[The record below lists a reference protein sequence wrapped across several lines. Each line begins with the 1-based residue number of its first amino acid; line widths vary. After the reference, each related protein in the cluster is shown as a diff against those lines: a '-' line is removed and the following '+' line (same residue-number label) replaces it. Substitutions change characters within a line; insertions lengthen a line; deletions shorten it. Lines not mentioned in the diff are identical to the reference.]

1 MRTSSLS
8 PQMNEKWNNSHR
20 AQLNTSRD
28 PSKSKET
35 RKIPAE
41 PGRTRERRR
50 KRKRRGSGMGPATL
64 WGDESEKRSP
74 HKGKPLIR
82 ELSLDRRRAS
92 FSVGENMA
100 NRMWQQERERDL
112 HTGYSP
118 LPCPPSLR
126 GTSTTA
132 DKCWVLKCGVQRADQ
147 GKGLRLAVRKHPE
160 RMGLWEELCKWAAC
174 GGSLNHQRAECL
186 W

>member
-1 MRTSSLS
+1 MWTSSLS

-64 WGDESEKRSP
+64 RGDESEKRSP
-74 HKGKPLIR
+74 HKGKPLVR

-92 FSVGENMA
+92 FSVGENTA
-100 NRMWQQERERDL
+100 TSVAAGQSETCTRGPDR
-112 HTGYSP
+112 
-118 LPCPPSLR
+118 CP
-126 GTSTTA
+126 A
-132 DKCWVLKCGVQRADQ
+132 
-147 GKGLRLAVRKHPE
+147 HP
-160 RMGLWEELCKWAAC
+160 A
-174 GGSLNHQRAECL
+174 
-186 W
+186 

>member
-1 MRTSSLS
+1 MEASRCQRIRQIWRPSLC

-64 WGDESEKRSP
+64 RGDESEKRSP
-74 HKGKPLIR
+74 HKGKPLVR

-100 NRMWQQERERDL
+100 NRMWQQERERPAYGIL
-112 HTGYSP
+112 
-118 LPCPPSLR
+118 
-126 GTSTTA
+126 TTA
-132 DKCWVLKCGVQRADQ
+132 LPTQ
-147 GKGLRLAVRKHPE
+147 PE
-160 RMGLWEELCKWAAC
+160 RHGQSCRQGLGAEMW
-174 GGSLNHQRAECL
+174 GSESRPRQRIEVGCEKTS
-186 W
+186 